1 MEVILFNLLEQSPVI
16 IFVTIFLGLPIVL
29 CVVIYFMWKLLRKE
43 EKQAMAERKA
53 HKKELKELNESKEIE
68 LKDFQKIL
76 REQDSENRETL
87 QTLIHTLE
95 SLKSLISK
103 KI

>member
-43 EKQAMAERKA
+43 EKQAITERKA

>member
-1 MEVILFNLLEQSPVI
+1 MEVILFNLLEKSPVI

-29 CVVIYFMWKLLRKE
+29 GVVIYFIWKLLRKE
-43 EKQAMAERKA
+43 EKQSISERKA
-53 HKKELKELNESKEIE
+53 HKKELKELNESKETE
-68 LKDFQKIL
+68 LKDFLKIL
-76 REQDSENRETL
+76 REQDEENRETL
-87 QTLIHTLE
+87 QKLIAALE